1 MNAAQLR
8 RVTVDSFAHY
18 RTGLV
23 ELLLD
28 AVRQGATLG
37 FMADLDAQQ
46 ANAYYSEIKA
56 RLAIGDTLIWV
67 VVKHEQVIASVQL
80 ALCQRANGTN
90 RAEVQKLLVYEHA
103 QRHGLG
109 AQLMTAAEQAARQ
122 MGRGLLHLDT
132 EAGSPAEAF
141 YRAQGYVRAGEIPG
155 FACRPDGDYR
165 TTAFYY
171 KTL

>member
-18 RTGLV
+18 RRGLV

-28 AVRQGATLG
+28 AVSQGATIG
-37 FMADLDAQQ
+37 FMDDLDAQQ
-46 ANAYYSEIKA
+46 ADAYYSEVKA
-56 RLAIGDTLIWV
+56 RLAIGDLLIWA
-67 VVKHEQVIASVQL
+67 VVKDEQVLACVQL
-80 ALCQRANGTN
+80 ALCQRPNGLN
-90 RAEVQKLLVYEHA
+90 RAEVQKLLVREQA

-109 AQLMTAAEQAARQ
+109 HQLMSAVEVAARQ
-122 MGRGLLHLDT
+122 LGRGLLHLDT
-132 EAGSPAEAF
+132 EAGSTAEAF
-141 YRAQGYVRAGEIPG
+141 YRAMGYQRAGEIPG
-155 FACRPDGDYR
+155 FACRPDGEHR